1 MQLNL
6 LPALAPELIVGI
18 GACILFLMGIGRKP
32 MTRQLTP
39 LVALLSLAGGMAWV
53 LAHPVELPYAD
64 VFNTLHI
71 SSFTDYFKLLACVV
85 GVLFVLLSW
94 PTNRDAT
101 GNSALNF
108 GQEAGEYFGLMLFSI
123 CGLMLASSANDIITL
138 FLAVELASIPTY
150 VMVSASRP
158 VSAAQEAGVKYFFLG
173 AMAAAIMLMGFAY
186 LYGTTGTIYLSEMVQ
201 VIEQSMARNPSGL
214 VSLTPWQM
222 LAAVLLITGLSFK
235 LAAVPLHFY
244 AADVYQGAATPVT
257 AFLSFVPKASGL
269 VALIK
274 VLDVLGGRAW
284 AAPQQIATLLAV
296 IAVLTMT
303 FGNILGLLQQ
313 NVKRVMAYSSIA
325 HSGYMLVGLAVLFGT
340 NGARDESGLL
350 TDSSVQDAAMQ
361 GVLFYLA
368 GYGIT
373 NAAAFGVLMLLPS
386 RKPAPAT
393 SAETFDDLAGT
404 GRAHPVLGLAMA
416 AACFSLI
423 GLPFT
428 VGFWGKAALISPAL
442 QGKHYALV
450 IFTVINAAISAA
462 YYLRIVAAMFLRTD
476 SAFAVL
482 PVTAGDGAGAV
493 DYRSTGGAQPPL
505 PQRHP
510 LPILVAIFASAA
522 GSVLLG
528 VLPPL
533 TQNLADRSVDSDGH
547 AIAPAHEVSFPE
559 ARK

>member
-18 GACILFLMGIGRKP
+18 GACILFLMGISRKP
-32 MTRQLTP
+32 VTRQLCA
-39 LVALLSLAGGMAWV
+39 LVAVLSLAGGMFWV
-53 LAHPVELPYAD
+53 LMHSPVLRPFRD
-64 VFNTLHI
+64 VFGTLHI
-71 SSFTDYFKLLACVV
+71 SDFSNYFKLLACAI
-85 GVLFVLLSW
+85 GILFVLLSW
-94 PTNRDAT
+94 PTNQDAT
-101 GNSALNF
+101 GNTALNF
-108 GQEAGEYFGLMLFSI
+108 GTEAGEYFGLMLFSI
-123 CGLMLASSANDIITL
+123 CGLMLTSSANDVITL
-138 FLAVELASIPTY
+138 FLAIELASIPTY

-201 VIEQSMARNPSGL
+201 VIEKSMERTPGAL
-214 VSLTPWQM
+214 VTLTPWQM
-222 LAAVLLITGLSFK
+222 LAAVLLIAGFSFK

-257 AFLSFVPKASGL
+257 AFLSFVPKATGI
-269 VALIK
+269 VAMIK
-274 VLDVLGGRAW
+274 VLDVLGGRTW
-284 AAPQQIATLLAV
+284 GAPPQIATLLAV

-340 NGARDESGLL
+340 QSPRESDGLL
-350 TDSSVQDAAMQ
+350 LDASVQDAAMQ

-368 GYGIT
+368 AYGIT
-373 NAAAFGVLMLLPS
+373 NAAAFGVLMLLPA

-393 SAETFDDLAGT
+393 SAETFDDLAGA
-404 GRAHPVLGLAMA
+404 GRNHPVLGLAMA

-428 VGFWGKAALISPAL
+428 VGFWGKAALITPAL

-462 YYLRIVAAMFLRTD
+462 YYLRIVASMFLRTEQPGV
-476 SAFAVL
+476 AVES
-482 PVTAGDGAGAV
+482 GD
-493 DYRSTGGAQPPL
+493 R
-505 PQRHP
+505 RP

-522 GSVLLG
+522 GAILLG
-528 VLPPL
+528 IVPPL
-533 TQNLADRSVDSDGH
+533 TQGLANRGISSVDDH
-547 AIAPAHEVSFPE
+547 AVAPVHSVSAQSVDVPTSE
-559 ARK
+559 E